1 MGGGGWSGV
10 GNPGEFDILTRAR
23 FKFPTPGHLE
33 NFKFPPLGTTFCPKQ
48 VVVAM
53 SNSRPHGRQTLNV
66 KMPTQGKARR
76 VNFPWVAHP
85 PPPPWGLTLIGALS
99 PVREKSACD
108 LLNWYQMVRLMI
120 TWLYIVNDD
129 SGKVEINPTLVRLL
143 PLCLLVLFSF
153 RVFQRSHYRTIT
165 TLPLVIYRL

>member
-1 MGGGGWSGV
+1 M
-10 GNPGEFDILTRAR
+10 TAR
-23 FKFPTPGHLE
+23 VKFPGHLE
-33 NFKFPPLGTTFCPKQ
+33 NVKFPPLGTTFCPKQ
-48 VVVAM
+48 VVAM
-53 SNSRPHGRQTLNV
+53 SNSRPHGRQNLNV

-76 VNFPWVAHP
+76 VNFPWVARP
-85 PPPPWGLTLIGALS
+85 SPPWGLTLIGTLR
-99 PVREKSACD
+99 PVREKSPWD

-120 TWLYIVNDD
+120 TWLYIVNED

-143 PLCLLVLFSF
+143 PLCLLALFSF

>member
-1 MGGGGWSGV
+1 MLSPRWGGGERGGQPRGIWHLDESQIQIPHPWAPRKFQIPTPRYHFLPKTGRSYV
-10 GNPGEFDILTRAR
+10 
-23 FKFPTPGHLE
+23 KFPTPWQTELE
-33 NFKFPPLGTTFCPKQ
+33 CQN
-48 VVVAM
+48 
-53 SNSRPHGRQTLNV
+53 
-66 KMPTQGKARR
+66 
-76 VNFPWVAHP
+76 AHP
-85 PPPPWGLTLIGALS
+85 GKSSSSQFPVGSPPWGLTLIGALS
-99 PVREKSACD
+99 PVREKSAWD

-129 SGKVEINPTLVRLL
+129 SGKVEINSTLVRLL